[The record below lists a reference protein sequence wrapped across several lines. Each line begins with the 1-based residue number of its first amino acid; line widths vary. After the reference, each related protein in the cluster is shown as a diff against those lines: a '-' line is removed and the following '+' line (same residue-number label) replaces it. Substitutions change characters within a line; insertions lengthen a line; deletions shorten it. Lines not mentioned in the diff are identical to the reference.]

1 LVALLPTFLSRKA
14 YENNVDKRI
23 ENMWRVHKNRVDKG
37 LGPTYSTSGNHQSM
51 I

>member
-1 LVALLPTFLSRKA
+1 VALLPTFLSRKA

-37 LGPTYSTSGNHQSM
+37 LGPTYRTSGNHESM
-51 I
+51 L